1 MNQAM
6 SWPFIRLYLLALLY
20 FSANAILNVM
30 IPLQGKAWGASSTS
44 IGLIMGAY
52 MFTTMFFRPWA
63 GRIIQKHGPVKV
75 LRLILV
81 INGIALILY
90 TITGFS
96 GYLVARILQGVS
108 TAFFSMSLQIGIID
122 ALPEKERSQGIS
134 FYSLFTYI
142 PGILGPLLALALW
155 QSGGMNFFTITMI
168 AIAIITGMFGYSVKV
183 ERTGDSQTLP
193 AEQGAGLLK
202 SYAQLVRN
210 PFLFQCSLLMLT
222 ASMVFG
228 ATTAFIPVYAFSLPQ
243 GNAGI
248 YLAIQASVVVIARYT
263 LRKRIPSDAQW
274 RSSLMMGMMLIL
286 AFAAGSISYSI
297 HGGAVFFYAGAVL
310 MGAAQAIIYP
320 TLTTFLSFVLPQTD
334 RNVLIG
340 LFIATADLGVS
351 LGGAVMGPVADLTS
365 YSWMY
370 MFCALLAGVMTL
382 AAYDRR
388 KWFRAGKQAEELRHP
403 EQIH

>member
-20 FSANAILNVM
+20 FSANAILNVI

-75 LRLILV
+75 LRLIL
-81 INGIALILY
+81 ITNGIALVLY

-155 QSGGMNFFTITMI
+155 QSGGMSFFTITMI
-168 AIAIITGMFGYSVKV
+168 TIAIITGMFGYSIKV
-183 ERTGDSQTLP
+183 ERTGDLQTAP

-202 SYAQLVRN
+202 SYVQLVRN

-228 ATTAFIPVYAFSLPQ
+228 ATTAFIPVYAISLPQ

-274 RSSLMMGMMLIL
+274 CSSLMMGMMLIL

-297 HGGAVFFYAGAVL
+297 HGGAVFLYAGAVL

-320 TLTTFLSFVLPQTD
+320 TLTTFLSFVLPQPD

-340 LFIATADLGVS
+340 LFIAMADLGVS

-370 MFCALLAGVMTL
+370 MFCAFLAGGMTL

-388 KWFRAGKQAEELRHP
+388 KWFRGGKQAESLRHP
-403 EQIH
+403 ERIH